1 VEITNT
7 VSLYIPNSFTPDG
20 EEENATFYPVFSP
33 GFTPENYWFAI
44 YNRWGE
50 IVFESYDVAN
60 GWDGYLPYG
69 IKCPLGVY
77 TYVLRYGGQEDGQW
91 EQFYGFV
98 NLIR

>member
-1 VEITNT
+1 
-7 VSLYIPNSFTPDG
+7 
-20 EEENATFYPVFSP
+20 
-33 GFTPENYWFAI
+33 
-44 YNRWGE
+44 WGE

-69 IKCPLGVY
+69 IKCPVGVY

-91 EQFYGFV
+91 DQYYGFV